1 MHGSGFKLILHCT
14 FHSENF
20 EKCWFRLTVLVLMSL
35 IAKDKE
41 VPPVKGFGLECN
53 TFDKSF
59 MYIKKMKVPIL
70 ISVEPHHLRL
80 FTLRNGHLK
89 LLFFDNFSKYVF
101 CVVLVLTYISVHLV
115 PPYQKLLICQE
126 IHPLLL
132 SQYEKE

>member
-1 MHGSGFKLILHCT
+1 MHGSGFKLIFHWT

-20 EKCWFRLTVLVLMSL
+20 EKCWFRLTVPVLTWL

-41 VPPVKGFGLECN
+41 VPPVKRFGLECN

-59 MYIKKMKVPIL
+59 MYIKKMKVPTL
-70 ISVEPHHLRL
+70 IYVEPYHLRL
-80 FTLRNGHLK
+80 FTLRNDYLK
-89 LLFFDNFSKYVF
+89 LLFFDNFPKCVF

-115 PPYQKLLICQE
+115 TPYQKLLICQE

-132 SQYEKE
+132 SQYENE